1 MYLSLLLTD
10 LFPRAF
16 VTPQVAQ
23 ARSINYRVSRYC
35 FAYSERVI
43 DFVWK
48 ISYTLLTR
56 RNIGI
61 DIEIYFTF
69 VNVRLLLLFLCNLG
83 SIHGHFIRFCGS
95 LLVRCCFPKLCEARQ
110 VTVCIL
116 NWQIS
121 PESKNRTPI
130 RHESAE
136 SLRPGESL
144 IISPH
149 RGYCDVFFFVWKLFE
164 SFRFWA
170 IWRAL
175 RKLDDHQLRDDRE
188 HFKYAHPRG

>member
-1 MYLSLLLTD
+1 MK
-10 LFPRAF
+10 
-16 VTPQVAQ
+16 
-23 ARSINYRVSRYC
+23 
-35 FAYSERVI
+35 
-43 DFVWK
+43 DF
-48 ISYTLLTR
+48 ITR

-95 LLVRCCFPKLCEARQ
+95 LLVRCCFPKLCEGRQ

-121 PESKNRTPI
+121 PASKNRTPI

-136 SLRPGESL
+136 SLRPGKSL

-149 RGYCDVFFFVWKLFE
+149 RGYCDVFFFVCEKSLKVFASGQSDVRSGNSTTTSCVMIANILNTLIHVDNSKQRSRPISRLSE
-164 SFRFWA
+164 GRKIHALSYNFDYPDTLSPC
-170 IWRAL
+170 WRSPLNA
-175 RKLDDHQLRDDRE
+175 
-188 HFKYAHPRG
+188 

>member
-1 MYLSLLLTD
+1 MK
-10 LFPRAF
+10 
-16 VTPQVAQ
+16 
-23 ARSINYRVSRYC
+23 
-35 FAYSERVI
+35 
-43 DFVWK
+43 DF
-48 ISYTLLTR
+48 ITR

-121 PESKNRTPI
+121 PASKNRPPI

-144 IISPH
+144 IISTP
-149 RGYCDVFFFVWKLFE
+149 RGYCDVFFFRVKSLWKFSLLGNLTCAQETRRPPIAWWSRTF
-164 SFRFWA
+164 
-170 IWRAL
+170 
-175 RKLDDHQLRDDRE
+175 
-188 HFKYAHPRG
+188 